1 MGFIIILSNIQGFIK
16 RNRARKKMNSKKLK
30 DGMMQIYYLLKKAT
44 ELLQSP
50 APVSHPT
57 VTCLACSLLRSHR
70 KGSNCPLLPNRSTSS
85 CCHSHAA
92 ACHGHQLHE
101 RKISIGFWIF
111 SSPLT
116 HYDQRA
122 SCTCISELIPAPNG

>member
-1 MGFIIILSNIQGFIK
+1 MRFIHSFCQIYRVLLKEQSK
-16 RNRARKKMNSKKLK
+16 EKMNDKKLK

-85 CCHSHAA
+85 HCHSHAA

-116 HYDQRA
+116 HYVQRA
-122 SCTCISELIPAPNG
+122 ACTCISELIPAPNG